1 MNNLRNRV
9 QLIGFIGKQPEIRE
23 FEGGKKMARFS
34 LATNESYKNS
44 KGEWE
49 TETNWHNLIAWGNTA
64 GIIEKKLDK
73 GSEVAIEGKLV
84 SRSYTD
90 KAGAKKYVTEVVL
103 SDLVMLRTRNEK
115 EN

>member
-90 KAGAKKYVTEVVL
+90 KAGAKKYITEVEV
-103 SDLVMLRTRNEK
+103 NELMVITKK
-115 EN
+115 EE